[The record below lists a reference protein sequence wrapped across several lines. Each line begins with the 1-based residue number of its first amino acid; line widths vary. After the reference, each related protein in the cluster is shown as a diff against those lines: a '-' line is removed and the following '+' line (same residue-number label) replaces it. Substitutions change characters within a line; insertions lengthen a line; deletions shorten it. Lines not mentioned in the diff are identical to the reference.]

1 MHSAYSLLAQNPD
14 TAIVFGEEARNA
26 LAKHLSGLECT
37 AAAPL
42 FVVGGGRSSW
52 TRSGAE
58 ALMDTIASLDGIP
71 VVPFLGVPAEPD
83 IEVVRSMVSQMKT
96 CAPKAVVAIGGG
108 SVMDA
113 AKAAYLSYQTELDIR
128 ELFGAGLCAKR
139 FPGRHFERV
148 ICVPTTSGTGSEAT
162 PYSNIID
169 RPGGVKRLV
178 MDNEIVAEHS
188 FVIPRLTWTAPESL
202 TAITGLDAFV
212 HAVESILNFR
222 AASVHPEATAW
233 GLAAV
238 RLIRQ
243 ALPIAL
249 GKAPGFVALARAELA
264 MASTLAGMC
273 IKVCPTSL
281 PHLCSFSVCGHA
293 AHGAAVASLLPNF
306 WRWYLAASPECAER
320 TRLLAPL
327 LGGTEPLEIVRAT
340 AEFIETCGIST
351 HPGRLTGLPVSFIDQ
366 LAKDAAQN
374 PMKLESA
381 PRPLTAAACQAAF
394 HEALDGSWD

>member
-1 MHSAYSLLAQNPD
+1 MHIAYPLLAQNPD
-14 TAIVFGEEARNA
+14 TQIEFGEAARNS
-26 LAKHLSGLECT
+26 LAKYLSELHCT
-37 AAAPL
+37 PDAPL
-42 FVVGGGRSSW
+42 FVVGGGLSSW
-52 TRSGAE
+52 TKSGAE
-58 ALMDTIASLDGIP
+58 ALVDTIASLESIP
-71 VVPFLGVPAEPD
+71 VTAYLGVPAEPD
-83 IEVVRSMVSQMKT
+83 IEVVRAMTDRMNADK
-96 CAPKAVVAIGGG
+96 PRAVLAIGGG

-113 AKAAYLSYQTELDIR
+113 AKAAYLCFQTGRDIQ
-128 ELFGAGLCAKR
+128 ELFGANLCAKR
-139 FPGRHFERV
+139 YPGRHFQRV

-169 RPGGVKRLV
+169 RPSGVKRLL
-178 MDNEIVAEHS
+178 MDTEIIAERS
-188 FVIPRLTWTAPESL
+188 FVIPRLTWTAPRSL

-212 HAVESILNFR
+212 HAIESLLNFR
-222 AASVHPEATAW
+222 AAAQHPEATAW

-243 ALPIAL
+243 SLPIAL
-249 GKAPGFVALARAELA
+249 GKAPGFVPLARAELA

-306 WRWYLAASPECAER
+306 WRWYLEDSPECAER

-327 LGGTEPLEIVRAT
+327 LGGCTPAETVQAT
-340 AEFIETCGIST
+340 ANFIEDCGIST
-351 HPGRLTGLPVSFIDQ
+351 HPGKLTGLPAAFIDQ

-381 PRPLTAAACQAAF
+381 PRPLTAEECQVAF
-394 HEALDGSWD
+394 HAALDNFWE

>member
-1 MHSAYSLLAQNPD
+1 MHSAYPLLAQNSD
-14 TAIVFGEEARNA
+14 TAIAFGEEARNA
-26 LAKHLSGLECT
+26 LARHLSSLECT
-37 AAAPL
+37 AATPL

-52 TRSGAE
+52 TKSGAE
-58 ALMDTIASLDGIP
+58 ALMDAVASLDGIP
-71 VVPFLGVPAEPD
+71 MVPFLGVPAEPD
-83 IEVVRSMVSQMKT
+83 IEVVRSMTAQMKS
-96 CAPKAVVAIGGG
+96 CSPKAVVAIGGG

-113 AKAAYLSYQTELDIR
+113 AKAAYLSYQSDLDIR

-162 PYSNIID
+162 PYANIID

-188 FVIPRLTWTAPESL
+188 FVIPRLTWTAPEEL

-212 HAVESILNFR
+212 HAVESLLNFR
-222 AASVHPEATAW
+222 AAAVHPEATAW
-233 GLAAV
+233 GLSAV
-238 RLIRQ
+238 RLIRK

-249 GKAPGFVALARAELA
+249 GKAPGFVALARAELSL
-264 MASTLAGMC
+264 ASTLAGMC

-306 WRWYLAASPECAER
+306 WRWYLEASRECAER
-320 TRLLAPL
+320 TRLLSPL
-327 LGGTEPLEIVRAT
+327 LGGTEPLETVQAT
-340 AEFIETCGIST
+340 VEFIESCGIST
-351 HPGRLTGLPVSFIDQ
+351 HPGRLTGLPASFIDQ

-381 PRPLTAAACQAAF
+381 PRPLTAEGCQVAF
-394 HEALDGSWD
+394 HEALDGYWN